1 MKQKPKEKESPD
13 STGRKSRRQREKRDH
28 HWGWVPRLFVKPRST
43 LARVNTQE
51 SAAWF
56 VPMLILAIMVLLAVV
71 VAAPIKRVNI
81 QTGATIPEDFQWWS
95 QERQQQFLQAQQN
108 LTSPTF
114 MYLFPLITGLA
125 GYLLFW
131 MICSSLLYLS
141 LTLAGSRT
149 TNQKVSNLIAWAM
162 LPFALRELVKV
173 IVIIG
178 SKKLVDDPGLSYLIA
193 DDATGILTWLRGIL
207 GQVDFYGLLF
217 VIFLYLGAI
226 PLSGLR
232 ANKAV
237 LATTVA
243 LLLVLALVGL
253 PSVISTALSGM
264 GGSGYYFF

>member
-1 MKQKPKEKESPD
+1 MKRKPRTEELPEK
-13 STGRKSRRQREKRDH
+13 TGKRPKRQREKRNH
-28 HWGWVPRLFVKPRST
+28 HWGWVSRMFVKPRST
-43 LARVNTQE
+43 LARVNAQE
-51 SAAWF
+51 TAARF
-56 VPMLILAIMVLLAVV
+56 APMVILAVMVLVAVV

-114 MYLFPLITGLA
+114 MYLFPLITGLS

-149 TNQKVSNLIAWAM
+149 TNQRVSNLIAWAM
-162 LPFALRELVKV
+162 VPFALRELVKV
-173 IVIIG
+173 IVIIS
-178 SKKLVDDPGLSYLIA
+178 SKKLVEDPGLSYLVA
-193 DDATGILTWLRGIL
+193 SDATGLMAWLRGIL
-207 GQVDFYGLLF
+207 GQVDFYSLLF
-217 VIFLYLGAI
+217 VTFLFLGAI

-232 ANKAV
+232 ANKAI

-243 LLLVLALVGL
+243 LVLVLTLVGL

>member
-1 MKQKPKEKESPD
+1 MKREPKTKESPEK
-13 STGRKSRRQREKRDH
+13 TGKKARIQREKREH
-28 HWGWVPRLFVKPRST
+28 HWGWIPRVFVKPRST
-43 LARVNTQE
+43 LARVSGQE
-51 SAAWF
+51 KAVWLA
-56 VPMLILAIMVLLAVV
+56 PILILAVMVLVAVV

-114 MYLFPLITGLA
+114 MYIFPLITGLA

-178 SKKLVDDPGLSYLIA
+178 SKRLIEDPGLSYLVA
-193 DDATGILTWLRGIL
+193 SDATGLMAWLRGIL
-207 GQVDFYGLLF
+207 GQADFYGLLF
-217 VIFLYLGAI
+217 VIFLFLGAI

-237 LATTVA
+237 LATSIA
-243 LLLVLALVGL
+243 LVLVLALIGL
-253 PSVISTALSGM
+253 PSVISSALSGM

>member
-1 MKQKPKEKESPD
+1 MKREPKAAESPEK
-13 STGRKSRRQREKRDH
+13 TGKKRRRQQEKRDH
-28 HWGWVPRLFVKPRST
+28 HWGWIPRMFVKPRST
-43 LARVNTQE
+43 LARVNEQE
-51 SAAWF
+51 KAVWLA
-56 VPMLILAIMVLLAVV
+56 PMLVLAVMVLLAVV

-114 MYLFPLITGLA
+114 MYLFPLLSGLA

-131 MICSSLLYLS
+131 VICSSLLYLS

-173 IVIIG
+173 IVIIS
-178 SKKLVDDPGLSYLIA
+178 SKKLIEDPGLSYLVA
-193 DDATGILTWLRGIL
+193 SDAAGVMPWLKGIL

-217 VIFLYLGAI
+217 VVFLFLGAI

-237 LATTVA
+237 LATTIV
-243 LLLVLALVGL
+243 LLLVLALVGI
-253 PSVISTALSGM
+253 PSLISKALSGM

>member
-1 MKQKPKEKESPD
+1 MKRELKEAESPEK
-13 STGRKSRRQREKRDH
+13 TGKKTKRDREKRDH
-28 HWGWVPRLFVKPRST
+28 HWRWLPRMFIKPRGT
-43 LARVNTQE
+43 LAKVNDQDK
-51 SAAWF
+51 AVWF
-56 VPMLILAIMVLLAVV
+56 APLLILAVMVLLAVV
-71 VAAPIKRVNI
+71 FAAPIKRVNI

-114 MYLFPLITGLA
+114 MYLFPLLSGLA

-131 MICSSLLYLS
+131 VICSSLLYLS

-162 LPFALRELVKV
+162 IPFALRELIKV
-173 IVIIG
+173 IVIIS
-178 SKKLVDDPGLSYLIA
+178 SKRLIAEPGLSYLVA
-193 DDATGILTWLRGIL
+193 SEATGIMAWLKGIL

-217 VIFLYLGAI
+217 VIFLFLGAI

-232 ANKAV
+232 NSKAV

-243 LLLVLALVGL
+243 LILVLVLVGL
-253 PSVISTALSGM
+253 PSVISTALSGL

>member
-1 MKQKPKEKESPD
+1 MKHKPEPKD
-13 STGRKSRRQREKRDH
+13 STEQTSKKPRNKREKRDH
-28 HWGWVPRLFVKPRST
+28 HWAWVPRMFVKPRST
-43 LARVNTQE
+43 LARVNAHET
-51 SAAWF
+51 AAWF
-56 VPMLILAIMVLLAVV
+56 TPMLILAIMVLLAVV
-71 VAAPIKRVNI
+71 FAAPIKRVNI

-131 MICSSLLYLS
+131 MISSSLLYLS

-149 TNQKVSNLIAWAM
+149 TNQKVSNLIPWAM

-178 SKKLVDDPGLSYLIA
+178 SKKLVADPGLSYLVA
-193 DDATGILTWLRGIL
+193 SDATGIMVWLKGIL

-232 ANKAV
+232 AKKAV

-243 LLLVLALVGL
+243 LILVLVLIGI
-253 PSVISTALSGM
+253 PSVISNALSGS
-264 GGSGYYFF
+264 GGSGFYFF

>member
-1 MKQKPKEKESPD
+1 MKRKLKAEESPEKA
-13 STGRKSRRQREKRDH
+13 GKKSKRQREKRDH
-28 HWGWVPRLFVKPRST
+28 HWLWLPRIFVKPRST
-43 LARVNTQE
+43 LARVNAQE
-51 SAAWF
+51 TSTWLA
-56 VPMLILAIMVLLAVV
+56 PMLILALMVLLAVV

-131 MICSSLLYLS
+131 VLCSSLLYLS

-149 TNQKVSNLIAWAM
+149 TNQKVSNLIAWTM
-162 LPFALRELVKV
+162 FPFALRELVKV
-173 IVIIG
+173 IAILS
-178 SKKLVDDPGLSYLIA
+178 SKTLVEDTGLSYLIA
-193 DDATGILTWLRGIL
+193 SDATGVLAWLRGVL

-217 VIFLYLGAI
+217 VIFLYIGAVQ
-226 PLSGLR
+226 LSGLR
-232 ANKAV
+232 ANKAI

-243 LLLVLALVGL
+243 LVLVLALVGI
-253 PSVISTALSGM
+253 PTIISSALSGM
-264 GGSGYYFF
+264 GGSGFGFF

>member
-1 MKQKPKEKESPD
+1 MKQELKAEESPRK
-13 STGRKSRRQREKRDH
+13 TGKQIKRKREKRDQ
-28 HWGWVPRLFVKPRST
+28 HWGWVPRMFVKPRST
-43 LARVNTQE
+43 LARVNAQE
-51 SAAWF
+51 TAVWLL
-56 VPMLILAIMVLLAVV
+56 PMLILAVMVLLAVV

-81 QTGATIPEDFQWWS
+81 QTGATVPEDFQWWS

-114 MYLFPLITGLA
+114 MYLFPLLSVLA
-125 GYLLFW
+125 RYLLFW
-131 MICSSLLYLS
+131 VICSSLLYLS

-173 IVIIG
+173 IVIIS
-178 SKKLVDDPGLSYLIA
+178 SKRLIDEPGLSYLVA
-193 DDATGILTWLRGIL
+193 SDATGIMAWLKGIL
-207 GQVDFYGLLF
+207 GQVDFYSLLF
-217 VIFLYLGAI
+217 VVFLFLGAL

-237 LATTVA
+237 FATTVA
-243 LLLVLALVGL
+243 LVLVLVLVGL
-253 PSVISTALSGM
+253 PSVISTALSGL

>member
-1 MKQKPKEKESPD
+1 MKRESKAAESPEK
-13 STGRKSRRQREKRDH
+13 TGKKTRRKGEKRDR
-28 HWGWVPRLFVKPRST
+28 HWGWIPRMFVKPRST
-43 LARVNTQE
+43 LARVNEQE
-51 SAAWF
+51 KAVWLA
-56 VPMLILAIMVLLAVV
+56 PMLILAIMVLLAVV
-71 VAAPIKRVNI
+71 FAAPIKRVNI

-95 QERQQQFLQAQQN
+95 QERQQQYLQAQQN

-114 MYLFPLITGLA
+114 MYLFPLLSGLA
-125 GYLLFW
+125 GYSLFW
-131 MICSSLLYLS
+131 VICSSLLYLS

-173 IVIIG
+173 IVIIS
-178 SKKLVDDPGLSYLIA
+178 SKSLIEEPALSYLVA
-193 DDATGILTWLRGIL
+193 SDATGVMDWLKGIL

-217 VIFLYLGAI
+217 VIFLFLGAI

-232 ANKAV
+232 TSKAI

-243 LLLVLALVGL
+243 ASLALVLVGL

-264 GGSGYYFF
+264 GDSGYYFF

>member
-1 MKQKPKEKESPD
+1 MKREPKVTESPEK
-13 STGRKSRRQREKRDH
+13 TGKKPRRQREKRDH
-28 HWGWVPRLFVKPRST
+28 HWAWVPRMFVKPRST
-43 LARVNTQE
+43 LARVNAQE
-51 SAAWF
+51 TATWLA
-56 VPMLILAIMVLLAVV
+56 PMLILAVMVLLAVV

-114 MYLFPLITGLA
+114 MYLFPLLSGLA

-131 MICSSLLYLS
+131 VICASLLYLS

-162 LPFALRELVKV
+162 VPFALRELVKV
-173 IVIIG
+173 IVIIS
-178 SKKLVDDPGLSYLIA
+178 SKKLVEDPGLSYLVA
-193 DDATGILTWLRGIL
+193 SDATGIMAWLRGIL
-207 GQVDFYGLLF
+207 GQVDFYALLF
-217 VIFLYLGAI
+217 VVFLYLGAI

-232 ANKAV
+232 TSKAV

-243 LLLVLALVGL
+243 LILVLVLVGL